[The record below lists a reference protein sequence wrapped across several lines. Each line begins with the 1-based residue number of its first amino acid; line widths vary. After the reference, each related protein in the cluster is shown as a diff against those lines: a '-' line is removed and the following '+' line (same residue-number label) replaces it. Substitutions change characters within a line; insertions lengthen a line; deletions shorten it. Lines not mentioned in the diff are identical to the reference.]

1 MNRCQKAIAFMNQ
14 NHVVVSMRQRSLAF
28 VLLALLIGVMA
39 TGAVEA
45 IEDATYEPGFVEW
58 EITPMERLF
67 VEGLDVEEAVLQ
79 RGRTDNAVG
88 SHPVNY
94 GGGITPIFTIS
105 SEPLQNPINATV
117 NMTVFMS
124 AYIDGL
130 GGPQYCERVPMG
142 EKSFTMI
149 YSVDAGGVPVYDSV
163 VTQVVNSAT
172 SNSAMNFSG
181 ERIEVFLSLGI
192 GDVFTL
198 SVSAENN
205 CLGTTIQVQ
214 WGAFEQN
221 SGGIIMEGQIYEPKA
236 RVFVDAERRA
246 HIEFEPLF
254 PWGVDDVKTTKWE
267 LWGPLADDEK
277 FIKDEDLIMETSTGR
292 LRIDRPVAGNNTV
305 WAWSGIAPLTPG
317 DANLELCVQTISGD
331 LNSDCHAFGIIR
343 FEVETSDKGIASST
357 LFLSLTTIGSLFG
370 FLFVQFR
377 SLELP
382 PLPIL
387 IAIILMT
394 LLFIPTAISQPN
406 LGSTELIDDHT
417 RMFDIEIY
425 DENMQS
431 MMVSDLFD
439 GKDALVVAIALPG
452 TQNVAEQAI
461 ELNKTLDLIEDDIT
475 VVHILAGMDAST
487 IDVSAMKASYNLTW
501 SIYVDLDETFTG
513 SSPNGTAD
521 SILVLDKT
529 MRVVFSNAPSASSE
543 EIIGAVESIN
553 NGGSTSS
560 FSYFSLFFGPGL
572 FLFFLALPR
581 EEYEV
586 LEEPLP
592 IGMYWG
598 AIVAAGAAGIVLV
611 NLPALIATLAPIPSN
626 SLYWVDIAMVLWMLE
641 MSVVTARRGTPYEA
655 DFAGR
660 IIHNLFP
667 ENFRNWRGVED
678 MQQDTMIGI
687 WLGWFGWL
695 AFPALFPQGIGATM
709 LSGGSGIIFAI
720 IGLVLILVLGGAVT
734 LLLRLVASLG
744 GSFSGFFGDLGSD
757 SFARYTG
764 WCIVPIALWTLG
776 NTLLSLIDIGLI

>member
-1 MNRCQKAIAFMNQ
+1 
-14 NHVVVSMRQRSLAF
+14 MRQRSLAF
-28 VLLALLIGVMA
+28 VLLALLVGVMA

-45 IEDATYEPGFVEW
+45 IEDETYEPGFVEW
-58 EITPMERLF
+58 DINPMERLF
-67 VEGLDVEEAVLQ
+67 VEGLNVEEAVLQ

-88 SHPVNY
+88 SHPVTN
-94 GGGITPIFTIS
+94 GQGTVPVFTIS
-105 SEPLQNPINATV
+105 SEPLQQPINATV

-130 GGPQYCERVPMG
+130 GGPQFCERQWGVD
-142 EKSFTMI
+142 KSFTMI

-163 VTQVVNSAT
+163 VTQVVDTAT

-181 ERIEVFLSLGI
+181 DRIEVFLSLGI

-205 CLGTTIQVQ
+205 CAGSTIQVQ

-221 SGGIIMEGQIYEPKA
+221 SGGIIMEGQLYEPKA

-277 FIKDEDLIMETSTGR
+277 FVKDEDLIMETSTSR
-292 LRIDRPVAGNNTV
+292 LRIDRPGMNNQTV
-305 WAWSGIAPLTPG
+305 WAWSGIAVLTPG
-317 DANLELCVQTISGD
+317 DANLEMCVQTISGD

-343 FEVETSDKGIASST
+343 FEVEKTDKGIASST
-357 LFLSLTTIGSLFG
+357 LFLSLTTIGSLIG
-370 FLFVQFR
+370 FLFTQVR
-377 SLELP
+377 SGELP
-382 PLPIL
+382 PPPIL
-387 IAIILMT
+387 IAILVMT
-394 LLFIPTAISQPN
+394 ILFIPTAISQPN
-406 LGSTELIDDHT
+406 LGSNELIDDHA
-417 RMFDIEIY
+417 RVFDTEVY
-425 DENMQS
+425 GENMQS
-431 MMVSDLFD
+431 MMISDLFD

-452 TQNVAEQAI
+452 TQNVAQQAI
-461 ELNKTLDLIEDDIT
+461 ELNKTLDLLGEDIT

-487 IDVSAMKASYNLTW
+487 TDVSAMKTSYNLTW
-501 SIYVDLDETFTG
+501 TTYVDLDESFTG

-521 SILVLDKT
+521 SVLVLDKT
-529 MRVVFSNAPSASSE
+529 MRVVYSNAPSSSSE
-543 EIIGAVESIN
+543 EIVSAVESIN

-581 EEYEV
+581 EEYEE

-592 IGMYWG
+592 IGMHWG
-598 AIVAAGAAGIVLV
+598 AIVAASAAGIILV
-611 NLPALIATLAPIPSN
+611 NLPVLLASVAPIPSN
-626 SLYWVDIAMVLWMLE
+626 SLFWVDLAMVLWMVE

-655 DFAGR
+655 EMVGR
-660 IIHNLFP
+660 IIHKLFP

-678 MQQDTMIGI
+678 MQQDTMIGV

-695 AFPALFPQGIGATM
+695 AFPALFPQGVGATL
-709 LSGGSGIIFAI
+709 LSGVSGIIFGV
-720 IGLVLILVLGGAVT
+720 IGLAMILVLGGAVV

-744 GSFSGFFGDLGSD
+744 GSFSGFFGDLGSEY
-757 SFARYTG
+757 FARYIG
-764 WCIVPIALWTLG
+764 WCIVPVALWALSNALLSMIALG
-776 NTLLSLIDIGLI
+776 VI

>member
-1 MNRCQKAIAFMNQ
+1 
-14 NHVVVSMRQRSLAF
+14 
-28 VLLALLIGVMA
+28 
-39 TGAVEA
+39 
-45 IEDATYEPGFVEW
+45 
-58 EITPMERLF
+58 MERLF
-67 VEGLDVEEAVLQ
+67 VEGLNVEEAVLQ

-88 SHPVNY
+88 SHPVTN
-94 GGGITPIFTIS
+94 GQGTVSVFTIS
-105 SEPLQNPINATV
+105 SEPIQQPINATV

-130 GGPQYCERVPMG
+130 GGPQFCERQWGVVD
-142 EKSFTMI
+142 KSFTMI

-163 VTQVVNSAT
+163 VTQVVDTAT

-181 ERIEVFLSLGI
+181 DRIEVFLSLGV

-205 CLGTTIQVQ
+205 CAGSTIQVQ

-221 SGGIIMEGQIYEPKA
+221 SGGIIMEGQLYEPKA

-277 FIKDEDLIMETSTGR
+277 FVKDEDLIMETSTSR
-292 LRIDRPVAGNNTV
+292 LRIDRPGMNNQTV
-305 WAWSGIAPLTPG
+305 WAWSGIAVLTPG
-317 DANLELCVQTISGD
+317 DANLEMCVQTISGD

-343 FEVETSDKGIASST
+343 FEVEKTDKGIASST
-357 LFLSLTTIGSLFG
+357 LILSLTTIGSLLG
-370 FLFVQFR
+370 FLFTQVR
-377 SLELP
+377 SGELP

-387 IAIILMT
+387 IAILVMT
-394 LLFIPTAISQPN
+394 ILFIPTAISQPN
-406 LGSTELIDDHT
+406 LGSNELIDDHA
-417 RMFDIEIY
+417 RVFDTEVY
-425 DENMQS
+425 GENMQS
-431 MMVSDLFD
+431 MMISDLFD

-452 TQNVAEQAI
+452 TQNVAQQAI
-461 ELNKTLDLIEDDIT
+461 ELNKTLDLLGEDIT

-487 IDVSAMKASYNLTW
+487 TDVSAMKTSYNLTW
-501 SIYVDLDETFTG
+501 TTYVDLDESFTG

-529 MRVVFSNAPSASSE
+529 MRVVYSNAPSSSSE
-543 EIIGAVESIN
+543 EIVSAVESIN

-581 EEYEV
+581 EQYEE

-592 IGMYWG
+592 IGMHWG
-598 AIVAAGAAGIVLV
+598 AIVAASAAGIILV
-611 NLPALIATLAPIPSN
+611 NLPVLLASVAPIPSN
-626 SLYWVDIAMVLWMLE
+626 SLFWVDLAMVLWMVE

-655 DFAGR
+655 EMVGR
-660 IIHNLFP
+660 IIHKLFP
-667 ENFRNWRGVED
+667 EKFRNWRGVED
-678 MQQDTMIGI
+678 MQQDTMIGV

-695 AFPALFPQGIGATM
+695 AFPALFPQGVGATL
-709 LSGGSGIIFAI
+709 LSGVSGILFGI
-720 IGLVLILVLGGAVT
+720 IGLVMILVLGGAVV

-744 GSFSGFFGDLGSD
+744 GSFSGFFGDLGSEY
-757 SFARYTG
+757 FARYIG
-764 WCIVPIALWTLG
+764 WCIVPVALWALG
-776 NTLLSLIDIGLI
+776 NTLLSMLALGVI

>member
-1 MNRCQKAIAFMNQ
+1 
-14 NHVVVSMRQRSLAF
+14 MRQRSLAF
-28 VLLALLIGVMA
+28 VLLALLVGVMA

-45 IEDATYEPGFVEW
+45 IEDETYEPGFVEW
-58 EITPMERLF
+58 DINPMERLF
-67 VEGLDVEEAVLQ
+67 VEGLNVEEAVLQ

-88 SHPVNY
+88 SHPVTN
-94 GGGITPIFTIS
+94 GQGTVPVFTIS
-105 SEPLQNPINATV
+105 SEPLQQPINATV

-130 GGPQYCERVPMG
+130 GGPQFCERQWGVD
-142 EKSFTMI
+142 KSFTMI

-163 VTQVVNSAT
+163 VTQVVDTAT

-181 ERIEVFLSLGI
+181 DRIEVFLSLGV

-205 CLGTTIQVQ
+205 CAGSTIQVQ

-277 FIKDEDLIMETSTGR
+277 FVKDEDLIMETSTSR
-292 LRIDRPVAGNNTV
+292 LRIDRSGMNNQTV
-305 WAWSGIAPLTPG
+305 WAWSGIAVLTPG
-317 DANLELCVQTISGD
+317 DANLEMCVQTISGD

-343 FEVETSDKGIASST
+343 FEVEKTDKGIASST
-357 LFLSLTTIGSLFG
+357 LFLSLTTIGSLLG
-370 FLFVQFR
+370 FLFTQVR
-377 SLELP
+377 SNDLP

-387 IAIILMT
+387 IAILVMT
-394 LLFIPTAISQPN
+394 ILFIPTAISQPN
-406 LGSTELIDDHT
+406 LGSNELIDDHA
-417 RMFDIEIY
+417 RVY
-425 DENMQS
+425 DTEVFGENMQS
-431 MMVSDLFD
+431 MMISDLFD

-452 TQNVAEQAI
+452 TQNVAQQAI
-461 ELNKTLDLIEDDIT
+461 ELNKTLDLLGEDIT

-487 IDVSAMKASYNLTW
+487 TDVSAMKTSYNLTW
-501 SIYVDLDETFTG
+501 TAYVDLDESFTG

-529 MRVVFSNAPSASSE
+529 MRVVYSNAPSSSSE
-543 EIIGAVESIN
+543 EIVSAVESIN

-581 EEYEV
+581 EEYEE

-592 IGMYWG
+592 IGMHWG
-598 AIVAAGAAGIVLV
+598 AIVAASAAGIILV
-611 NLPALIATLAPIPSN
+611 NLPVLLASVAPIPSN
-626 SLYWVDIAMVLWMLE
+626 SLFWVDLAMVIWMVE

-655 DFAGR
+655 EIVGR
-660 IIHNLFP
+660 IIHKLFP

-678 MQQDTMIGI
+678 MQQDTMIGV

-695 AFPALFPQGIGATM
+695 AFPALFPQGVGATL
-709 LSGGSGIIFAI
+709 LSGVSGIIFGI
-720 IGLVLILVLGGAVT
+720 IGLAMILVLGGAVV

-744 GSFSGFFGDLGSD
+744 GSFSGFFGDLGSEY
-757 SFARYTG
+757 FARYIG
-764 WCIVPIALWTLG
+764 WCIVPVALWALGNALLSMIALG
-776 NTLLSLIDIGLI
+776 VI